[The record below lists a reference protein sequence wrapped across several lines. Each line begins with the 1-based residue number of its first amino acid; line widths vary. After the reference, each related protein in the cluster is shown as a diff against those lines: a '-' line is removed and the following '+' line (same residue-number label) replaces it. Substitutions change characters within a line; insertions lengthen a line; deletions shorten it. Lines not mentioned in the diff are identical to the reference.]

1 MRKNG
6 PSKVERYWD
15 LLDRSEEVKISE
27 EKAIKEFRKLF
38 EKSIN
43 ERVRSNV
50 PIGAELSGGLD
61 SSGIVSMASSLLRER
76 NLSINTYRR
85 RQIYK
90 ETHFFSSKLYHRY
103 GLNYYKSFFP
113 TKLHK
118 FICKF
123 IYNRK
128 VSSFE
133 ASTSYFD
140 NELTPKRVFSIIPH
154 VKIILLLRNP
164 IDRAFSHYNMLKRFN
179 QIRISFERALK
190 QEKREFLGIGTYIH
204 PIKRWNEYFDL
215 NDIFIIKSEEFF
227 ENPSKILSAL
237 YKFLKIP
244 NYTPKRFRVYR
255 SANKEDSGNKKPMDY
270 DKLNEETRK
279 ELYNYFF
286 PYNQLLYKYLGRDFQ
301 WNE

>member
-1 MRKNG
+1 MALKAYVKKKLNWLSSLRGSEKNRIFRLYEKILA
-6 PSKVERYWD
+6 P
-15 LLDRSEEVKISE
+15 LRSLPDFLIIGAPKCGTTS
-27 EKAIKEFRKLF
+27 LF
-38 EKSIN
+38 EY
-43 ERVRSNV
+43 
-50 PIGAELSGGLD
+50 LSKNPY
-61 SSGIVSMASSLLRER
+61 IKRP
-76 NLSINTYRR
+76 
-85 RQIYK
+85 IYK
-90 ETHFFSSKLYHRY
+90 EIHFFSSKLYHCY

-140 NELTPKRVFSIIPH
+140 DELTPKRVFSIMPY

-164 IDRAFSHYNMLKRFN
+164 IDRAYSHYNMLKRFN
-179 QIRISFERALK
+179 QISISFERTIK

-244 NYTPKRFRVYR
+244 NYTLKRFRVYR
-255 SANKEDSGNKKPMDY
+255 SANKEDSGNKKAMDY

-279 ELYNYFF
+279 ELYNFFF